1 MSIAFAGQLVCRE
14 SLEGP
19 REESSGIEFQAVAL
33 PIASWSGILRD
44 LSSSAIL
51 FLYCGYSMAGC
62 SGKRFST
69 GMREFPSWGL
79 TSLAASEAE
88 VRD

>member
-1 MSIAFAGQLVCRE
+1 MSLAFAGQSVCRE
-14 SLEGP
+14 SLEVP
-19 REESSGIEFQAVAL
+19 RGDSSGIEFQAVAL
-33 PIASWSGILRD
+33 PIASWRGILKD

-51 FLYCGYSMAGC
+51 FLYGGYSMAGC
-62 SGKRFST
+62 SGKRFSIGT
-69 GMREFPSWGL
+69 REFPSWDL